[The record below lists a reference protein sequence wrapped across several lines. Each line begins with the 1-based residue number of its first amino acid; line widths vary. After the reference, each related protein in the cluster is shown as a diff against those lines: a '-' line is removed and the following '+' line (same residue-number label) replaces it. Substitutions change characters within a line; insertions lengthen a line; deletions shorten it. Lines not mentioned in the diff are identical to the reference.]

1 VDIEIQTI
9 YQRLYIT
16 KTCGQRDACKNKF
29 IAQQISKYVAFFQWK
44 KNRSLNHIYACLQS
58 TFLFCVMKVI
68 SYNEYIG
75 PYSSE
80 LNAESMKFWNQDNE
94 TCKYQYDSYGELAC
108 K

>member
-1 VDIEIQTI
+1 
-9 YQRLYIT
+9 
-16 KTCGQRDACKNKF
+16 
-29 IAQQISKYVAFFQWK
+29 
-44 KNRSLNHIYACLQS
+44 
-58 TFLFCVMKVI
+58 MKVI